1 MKNMEQMTEK
11 RRMYWHN
18 HLDEYFYSK
27 IQELLQMG
35 EIQSVAMHTKNGNP
49 YFGCEYYGIRIE
61 DVNGEIMEMVIHHE
75 TNHEVWE
82 GTENVLMNLLL
93 VKCQVKSGL
102 WVGVNCDL
110 KQAID
115 FLRECK
121 KYTGEFLINGDE
133 ENTEYI
139 F

>member
-1 MKNMEQMTEK
+1 
-11 RRMYWHN
+11 
-18 HLDEYFYSK
+18 
-27 IQELLQMG
+27 
-35 EIQSVAMHTKNGNP
+35 
-49 YFGCEYYGIRIE
+49 
-61 DVNGEIMEMVIHHE
+61 
-75 TNHEVWE
+75 
-82 GTENVLMNLLL
+82 MNLLL